1 MGGPRTLIKWVG
13 PTALDYFSLLGPYLL
28 FIMCYIS
35 DMKHWLIIL
44 MVIYYLHFFTA
55 AILKIGRYGHQRGR
69 RWKKNVMNELLSSIR
84 TWWCVTLIPLDCI
97 WEFLFFDPLIFD
109 DFQKRGR
116 QKFRPHFW
124 EGHGGQIFSL
134 TSQEPKT
141 IKKTSFELHG
151 HGIWD
156 IYPTKYDFSSA
167 LLLALEAFIS
177 LYKH

>member
-1 MGGPRTLIKWVG
+1 MLESYWTSYNLLHYGELQSLYLTTRQPVMRGEIFHHHTTSGGRFWWWLLSLIPHNVLG
-13 PTALDYFSLLGPYLL
+13 GHLENRSLRPPEG
-28 FIMCYIS
+28 S
-35 DMKHWLIIL
+35 K
-44 MVIYYLHFFTA
+44 V
-55 AILKIGRYGHQRGR
+55 
-69 RWKKNVMNELLSSIR
+69 KKNYMNELLSSIR

-97 WEFLFFDPLIFD
+97 WEFSFFDSLVFD

-156 IYPTKYDFSSA
+156 IYPTIVGFADA
-167 LLLALEAFIS
+167 LADQTRRP
-177 LYKH
+177 